1 MNKKLS
7 EFTTLTFDCYGTLI
21 DWESGIFD
29 ALNPL
34 IVKANSHSDRGLW
47 LSMFAEVESKVQSES
62 PNLAYPEVLKKVH
75 SEIAVRFNLVKTDEL
90 DSQFGSSIKNWPAF
104 EDCQQS
110 LQYLKQHFRLII
122 LSNIDNA
129 SFAMSNQ
136 HLKVDFDAIYT
147 AEQIGSYKPNP
158 ANFRY
163 MLSNLS
169 SMGIKKSDI
178 LHTAQSLY
186 HDMVPATEMGM
197 ATCWIDRRAG
207 QSGSGATPTTDSK
220 VTVDFRFESLVEMV
234 NAHQLELQS
243 Y

>member
-21 DWESGIFD
+21 DWERGIFD

-34 IVKANSHSDRGLW
+34 IVRANSNSDTDLW
-47 LSMFAEVESKVQSES
+47 LAMFAEAESKIQSKH
-62 PNLAYPEVLKKVH
+62 PNLAYPKVLVKVH
-75 SEIAVRFNLVKTDEL
+75 SEIAAKYNLTNTDEL
-90 DSQFGSSIKNWPAF
+90 DLAFGDSIKNWPAF
-104 EDCQQS
+104 EDSEQS
-110 LQYLKQHFRLII
+110 LRYLKQHFKLVI
-122 LSNIDNA
+122 LSNVDNA

-147 AEQIGSYKPNP
+147 AEQVGSYKPNL
-158 ANFRY
+158 ANFRH

-207 QSGSGATPTTDSK
+207 QSGSGATPETNGK
-220 VTVDFRFESLVEMV
+220 VTIDFRFESLAEMV
-234 NAHQLELQS
+234 NTHQLELQNH
-243 Y
+243 